1 MEIDLSIWHLIVLGL
16 LALGVAYLLIW
27 YWKKLG
33 KRREMLAPTLY
44 LDALK
49 NLLSGEES
57 LAYQKLK
64 MVVAS
69 DSGNVDAYLRL
80 GDILRHRNQ
89 LERAI
94 QIHRDLLLRP
104 DLAEGEKGLILKSL
118 AADYLHAGDW
128 DRAIKTLEELS
139 GQIGHD
145 AWSAEKLSLA
155 NEKKKNWEEAARA
168 CAKFLKLK
176 GEKDTSYLAK
186 FHLLAG
192 RDWADKKEYHK
203 ARLEYKE
210 ALGLDEKLDI
220 AHLCIGDSY
229 QTERRTEDAIEFWK
243 KFLAVSP
250 QLGFLVYPKLE
261 RAYFELGKFG
271 EITEVYSEVLQKDP
285 KNSYAL
291 LGLARILEKR
301 GRAGQ
306 ALEQY
311 SSILE
316 NDPGFAPARQAV
328 ARLLLEQKRP
338 SEALRETE
346 FLLEN
351 LAVLQERFACSRCGW
366 TSADYFFLCA
376 TCGAFRTARLEVP
389 SKAGTPPPD

>member
-16 LALGVAYLLIW
+16 LALGTAYLLIW

-33 KRREMLAPTLY
+33 KRREMLTPTLY

-80 GDILRHRNQ
+80 GDILRHRRQ

-104 DLAEGEKGLILKSL
+104 NLTENERGLVLKSL
-118 AADYLHAGDW
+118 AADYLDARDW
-128 DRAIKTLEELS
+128 DSAVKTLEELS
-139 GQIGHD
+139 GLSGYD
-145 AWSAEKLSLA
+145 AWSAEKLASA
-155 NEKKKNWEEAARA
+155 YERKKNWEEAKKAY
-168 CAKFLKLK
+168 AKYLKLK
-176 GEKDTSYLAK
+176 NEKNISYLAK

-192 RDWADKKEYHK
+192 RDFAEKKEYHK

-210 ALGLDEKLDI
+210 ALNFDEKLDI
-220 AHLCIGDSY
+220 PYLYIADSY
-229 QTERRTEDAIEFWK
+229 QIERRIEDAIEFWK

-271 EITEVYSEVLQKDP
+271 DITEVYSEVLQKDA

-301 GRAGQ
+301 GRANQ
-306 ALEQY
+306 AMEQY

-316 NDPGFAPARQAV
+316 NDPGFAPARQAL

-346 FLLEN
+346 FLLEH
-351 LAVLQERFACSRCGW
+351 LAVMREEFYCARCGQ
-366 TSADYFFLCA
+366 TSSDYFFLCGNCDA
-376 TCGAFRTARLEVP
+376 YRSARLETAVKQNP
-389 SKAGTPPPD
+389 APPD

>member
-1 MEIDLSIWHLIVLGL
+1 MEIDLSIWHLIVLAV
-16 LALGVAYLLIW
+16 LALGAAYFLIW

-33 KRREMLAPTLY
+33 KRRETLTPTLY

-49 NLLSGEES
+49 NLLSGEEN

-80 GDILRHRNQ
+80 GDILRHRRQ

-104 DLAEGEKGLILKSL
+104 NLSEAEKALVLKSL
-118 AADYLHAGDW
+118 AADYLDARDW
-128 DRAIKTLEELS
+128 ERAATTLEELS
-139 GQIGHD
+139 GLDGYD
-145 AWSAEKLSLA
+145 AWSAEKLA
-155 NEKKKNWEEAARA
+155 AAYEKKKNWEEAKKAY
-168 CAKFLKLK
+168 AKYLKFR
-176 GEKDTSYLAK
+176 GEKDTAYLAK

-192 RDWADKKEYHK
+192 RDFAEKKEYHK
-203 ARLEYKE
+203 ARLEFKE
-210 ALGLDEKLDI
+210 ALNYDEKLDLAHMYI
-220 AHLCIGDSY
+220 ADSY
-229 QTERRTEDAIEFWK
+229 QTEKRTEDAIEFWK
-243 KFLAVSP
+243 KFLSVSP

-271 EITEVYSEVLQKDP
+271 DITEVYSEVLQKDP

-301 GRAGQ
+301 GRANQ
-306 ALEQY
+306 AMEQY

-316 NDPGFAPARQAV
+316 GDPAFAPARQAL

-346 FLLEN
+346 FLLEH
-351 LAVLQERFACSRCGW
+351 LAVMREEFYCARCGW
-366 TSADYFFLCA
+366 TSSDYFFLCGS
-376 TCGAFRTARLEVP
+376 CDAFRSARLETAVKTSP
-389 SKAGTPPPD
+389 APPD

>member
-16 LALGVAYLLIW
+16 LALGTAYLLIW

-33 KRREMLAPTLY
+33 KRREMLTPTLY

-80 GDILRHRNQ
+80 GDILRRKRQ

-104 DLAEGEKGLILKSL
+104 NLTENEKGLVLKSL
-118 AADYLHAGDW
+118 AADYLDARDW
-128 DRAIKTLEELS
+128 DSAVKTLEELS
-139 GQIGHD
+139 GLSGYD
-145 AWSAEKLSLA
+145 AWSAEKLASA
-155 NEKKKNWEEAARA
+155 YERKKNWEEAKKAY
-168 CAKFLKLK
+168 AKYLKLK
-176 GEKDTSYLAK
+176 NEKTISYLAK

-192 RDWADKKEYHK
+192 RDFAEKKEYHK

-210 ALGLDEKLDI
+210 ALNFDEKLDI
-220 AHLCIGDSY
+220 PYLYIADSY
-229 QTERRTEDAIEFWK
+229 QIERRIEDAIEFWK

-271 EITEVYSEVLQKDP
+271 DITEVYSEVLQKDA

-301 GRAGQ
+301 GRANQ
-306 ALEQY
+306 AMEQY

-316 NDPGFAPARQAV
+316 NDPGFAPARQAL

-346 FLLEN
+346 FLLEH
-351 LAVLQERFACSRCGW
+351 LAVMREEFYCARCGQ
-366 TSADYFFLCA
+366 TSPDYFFLCGSCDA
-376 TCGAFRTARLEVP
+376 YGSARLETAVKQSP
-389 SKAGTPPPD
+389 APPD